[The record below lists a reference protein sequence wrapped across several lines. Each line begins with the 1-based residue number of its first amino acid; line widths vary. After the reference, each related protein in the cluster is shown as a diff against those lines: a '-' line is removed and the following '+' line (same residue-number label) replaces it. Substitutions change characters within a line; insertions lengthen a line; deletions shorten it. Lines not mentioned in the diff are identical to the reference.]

1 MIKGLEHLSSDE
13 RLRELGLFG
22 LEKRRFW
29 GGLIAAY
36 KKDGVRQFAWANSD
50 MIKRNREI

>member
-1 MIKGLEHLSSDE
+1 MKTGC
-13 RLRELGLFG
+13 ELALFG

-29 GGLIAAY
+29 GGLIAAFPYLKRTY
-36 KKDGVRQFAWANSD
+36 KKDGVRQFAWAKSD